1 MTYDEWKA
9 RAYGE
14 TDEPEPDYIEP
25 DGPATEKIDGI
36 PFETVKGDLAKC
48 GLCGTV
54 VDVGG
59 EIKAHIAEHKYGEL
73 GD

>member
-1 MTYDEWKA
+1 MAELVP
-9 RAYGE
+9 YGNVV
-14 TDEPEPDYIEP
+14 TV
-25 DGPATEKIDGI
+25 EKIDGI

-48 GLCGTV
+48 GLCGAV

-73 GD
+73 ED